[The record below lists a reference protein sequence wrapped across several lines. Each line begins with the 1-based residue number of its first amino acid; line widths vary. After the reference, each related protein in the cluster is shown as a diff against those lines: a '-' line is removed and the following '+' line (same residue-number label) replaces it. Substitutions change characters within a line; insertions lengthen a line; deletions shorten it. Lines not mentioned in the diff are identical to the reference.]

1 MGLGSKLLRCLKR
14 DKVRFFTWLK
24 SSLLSL
30 KNGPLCHIWHILNS
44 ENSEVTSLE
53 ESFNQ
58 TLPVALMPHVGAGHG
73 KDTHSS

>member
-1 MGLGSKLLRCLKR
+1 MSEKR
-14 DKVRFFTWLK
+14 QGQIFYMAQKQ
-24 SSLLSL
+24 
-30 KNGPLCHIWHILNS
+30 PLVIEKWPLQCHIWHILNS